1 MKAYLDCSS
10 GISGDMTL
18 GALIDA
24 GADADKLISQLKT
37 LNLGN
42 WQLVT
47 KKINKQGIMGT
58 HVNITYDKQDHHRHY
73 TDIVKII
80 DSSKIST
87 KAKENAKK
95 IFKELG
101 EAEAT
106 VHGTTL
112 EEVHFHEVGAVDSI
126 IDIVGVA
133 VCLDLLGIDSLAV
146 SSLPYSHGTIKM
158 EHGVYP
164 NPGPATLNLLRGF
177 PMHNTTV
184 IGELITPTG
193 AAIVKALATPGFQNM
208 KLEHVGIGAGTK
220 DFSHPNILRVL
231 VGSDGHDADYVDTI
245 ETNIDDI
252 TAETLAHATDKLLKE
267 GALDVFTST
276 VHTKKN
282 RTGYQLTIISPPE
295 KTNHLLDTLFRETT
309 TIGVRINHTRRVRL
323 LRYEKDITTPLGTVK
338 VKYTKHQGDV
348 LNAKPEYEDLKKL
361 AEQHNMSLKDVQ
373 KEVNKHL

>member
-18 GALIDA
+18 GALLDA
-24 GADADKLISQLKT
+24 GADKDKLLAQLKT
-37 LNLGN
+37 LNLPN
-42 WQLVT
+42 WQLTT
-47 KKINKQGIMGT
+47 KKVNKQGVTAT
-58 HVNITYDKQDHHRHY
+58 HVSITYEKQDHHRHY
-73 TDIVKII
+73 TDIVKMI
-80 DSSKIST
+80 DGSKISA
-87 KAKENAKK
+87 KAKDNAKK
-95 IFKELG
+95 IFTALG
-101 EAEAT
+101 EAEAS

-112 EEVHFHEVGAVDSI
+112 EEVNFHEVGAVDSI
-126 IDIVGVA
+126 IDIVGVS
-133 VCLDLLGIDSLAV
+133 VCLDLLGIDKLSV

-164 NPGPATLNLLRGF
+164 NPGPATLNLLKGF

-193 AAIVKALATPGFQNM
+193 AAIVKALATPGFPGM

-231 VGSDGHDADYVDTI
+231 VGSEGHDADYVDTI

-282 RTGYQLTIISPPE
+282 RTGYQLTIISPPD
-295 KTNHLLDTLFRETT
+295 KTNHILDVLFKETT
-309 TIGVRINHTRRVRL
+309 TIGVRIQHTRRVRL
-323 LRYEKDITTPLGTVK
+323 QREEKTITTSLGAVK
-338 VKYTKHQGDV
+338 VKYSTHNGTI
-348 LNAKPEYEDLKKL
+348 NAKAEYEDLKKL